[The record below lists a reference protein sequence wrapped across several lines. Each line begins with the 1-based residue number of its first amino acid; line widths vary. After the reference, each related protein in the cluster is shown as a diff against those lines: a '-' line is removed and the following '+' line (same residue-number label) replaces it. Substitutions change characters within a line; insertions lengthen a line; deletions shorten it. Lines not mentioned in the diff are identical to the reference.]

1 MKGILGYKL
10 GMTRFYNEAGELV
23 PVTVVQAGPCKV
35 TAVMTQERHGYSALQ
50 LGVGNRRTK
59 TMTKPILG
67 HVKAAGFEEKMG
79 PAELREIRLT
89 EDAKQQVGDTV
100 SADIFAEADYVDVT
114 GISKGRGFA
123 GVMKRHHFAG
133 GRDSHG
139 GGWHRRTGS
148 IGMKEHPGRTLKGK
162 RMHGHMGVD
171 RVTQQNLQIVK
182 VLKEENLLYIRGA
195 VPGANGQLVI
205 VRQARK
211 KG

>member
-139 GGWHRRTGS
+139 GGLHRGQIACGQGQIAIHM
-148 IGMKEHPGRTLKGK
+148 IGDHDQDMATQTLG
-162 RMHGHMGVD
+162 
-171 RVTQQNLQIVK
+171 TQQLHQRAR
-182 VLKEENLLYIRGA
+182 LMIRQGD
-195 VPGANGQLVI
+195 
-205 VRQARK
+205 
-211 KG
+211 

>member
-10 GMTRFYNEAGELV
+10 GMTRYYNALGESV

-35 TAVMTQERHGYSALQ
+35 TAVLTQERNGYSALQ
-50 LGVGNRRTK
+50 LGVGERRAK
-59 TMTKPILG
+59 TLTKPLLG
-67 HVKAAGFEEKMG
+67 HVKAAGFAEKMG
-79 PAELREIRLT
+79 PAQVREIRLT
-89 EDAKQQVGDTV
+89 EDAKQVVGDV
-100 SADIFAEADYVDVT
+100 VAADLFAEAEYVDVT

-123 GVMKRHHFAG
+123 GAMKRHHFAG

-139 GGWHRRTGS
+139 GGWHRKTGS
-148 IGMKEHPGRTLKGK
+148 NGMKEHPGRTLKGK

-171 RVTQQNLQIVK
+171 TVTQQNLQIVK